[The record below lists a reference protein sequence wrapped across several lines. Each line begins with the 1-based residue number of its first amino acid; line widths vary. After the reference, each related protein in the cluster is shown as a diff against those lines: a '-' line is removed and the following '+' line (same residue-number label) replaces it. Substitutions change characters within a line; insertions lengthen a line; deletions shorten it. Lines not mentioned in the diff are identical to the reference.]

1 MDSGQPQNN
10 QWTTVHGVL
19 VDVLDIGILISGKSG
34 IGKSEC
40 ALDLVRRG
48 HRLVVDDLIELRKT
62 SSDGIIGSGSE
73 IIQHSMEVRGVGVID
88 VEALFGISAVLNA
101 RRIDL
106 VIEMEEWDP
115 QMEYERLGMEQ
126 LSTEFLGVEIPRVRI
141 PVSPGRNMAT
151 IVEVAARN
159 QILLRRGRNSA
170 LELEKRILKETTS
183 ALPDGEGGE

>member
-1 MDSGQPQNN
+1 MVSGQVQN
-10 QWTTVHGVL
+10 QRISLHGVL

-40 ALDLVRRG
+40 ALDLVQRG
-48 HRLVVDDLIELRKT
+48 HRLVADDLIELRKT
-62 SSDGIIGSGSE
+62 PSKGIVGSGSE
-73 IIQHSMEVRGVGVID
+73 IIRHSMEVRGVGVID
-88 VEALFGISAVLNA
+88 VEALFGICAVLDS
-101 RRIDL
+101 RRVDL

-126 LSTEFLGVEIPRVRI
+126 LSTEIMGVEIPLVRI

-183 ALPDGEGGE
+183 ALPDDGGGE